1 MPDGDIQLSVTLKAD
16 DVRNKA
22 ESLRD
27 SIRRMFEVGAS
38 QGLDNSLLKILNQ
51 MEKLSAKSAKL
62 EAELGMLD
70 QQSLNGLTQAMQE
83 LETEI
88 NRIQSGL
95 SAMPQTMQ
103 NADVVAR
110 ETAKLKDLTTQYEM
124 LKQEKETIMAQGLSG
139 MGVEGYDETVS
150 KINDLNNQLVILK
163 ARLDEARGTNTNI
176 GGNIADSS
184 DRATGSVSRFGE
196 AVRSAF
202 SSMNSQIGSSEKQ
215 INQFASSVGGKL
227 VGALNKV
234 KTATERAFSAK
245 NIKRSLVTLIK
256 YTVGVR
262 SLYFLFRKLRNAVK
276 EGLQNLVQYHSSTN
290 ETNKAMTEL
299 RSSLLFLKNAWASAF
314 APIINFVMPALTMLI
329 DGIAEVGNAIA
340 RFIGALTG
348 QSKVL
353 NAVKVNA
360 GDYAKSLD
368 KVGGSAK
375 KAKDRLA
382 SFDDLNVL
390 GRDSDAGGGGGAS
403 SLTPDPNEM
412 FEYVDAV
419 SDLAEMLKRAWDR
432 ADFTE
437 VGLTLRDKLISAL
450 RGINWGEVQA
460 EAERIGKSAGTFLAG
475 LFGDP
480 QLFIEGGKAIAEGF
494 NTITTAIKAFLDETS
509 GVDFGGNFAQG
520 VNEFLQ
526 VTNWQQAGANINEA
540 FTQINDNIQSF
551 LNTLNESDIAS
562 AISDFIAGLDIPK
575 MLAETGQTV
584 ITLTVK
590 GIKVFASTIAELG
603 RQLGEDL
610 VVYVTK
616 DRFIKFTDEG
626 EEIVVPY
633 TPKFDWKENPL
644 LALSDAM
651 LFDLGQIAVD
661 AMGLEITPE
670 NIGALTEAFKPLNDF
685 ANGTLLGGT
694 GGGLGVIFDT
704 SKWSED
710 AKNVVATLS
719 AISEILNGIV
729 GFNPFFLVSGFQKL
743 NETTGFF
750 QSVLQ
755 GVYDIFY
762 NIGAIAMT
770 VLDPVY
776 QLGQGIGMLIDNF
789 TKAGGVGAIFEG
801 LGEFG
806 GNLIGG
812 ILDGAKVATE
822 GIGQWVSDNI
832 VEPFMTADTSTF
844 ETLGTNI
851 IEGIKTGAEAVITGI
866 GQWVSDNVVSPI
878 VDAFCE
884 LLGIQSP
891 STVFAEYGVDI
902 IQGLL
907 DGMNSMIE
915 SVIQIFIDLKDSL
928 AQKWEDIRISASEKW
943 RAIKEGITGKV
954 IELKDSVV
962 SKFVEI
968 KDNIIGKILMLK
980 DNAIQKFMEI
990 RAGIYNAFSTL
1001 STLIKT
1007 PINAVLGVV
1016 ESFVNKVIKG
1026 INKLIGSFD
1035 GIGDLASQVGLTVPE
1050 LKIPEISIPRLAQ
1063 GAVIPPNKEFMAVL
1077 GDQSHGTNI
1086 EAPLDTIKQAVAE
1099 VMGANG
1105 NQEVVQLLQQ
1115 LITVVEN
1122 KNLTIGDK
1130 EIGKANARYTNQQRM
1145 IRGTSF

>member
-22 ESLRD
+22 ESLRE
-27 SIRRMFEVGAS
+27 SIRKMFEVEAS
-38 QGLDNSLLKILNQ
+38 QGLDNAMLKILNQ

-95 SAMPQTMQ
+95 SSMPQTMQ
-103 NADVVAR
+103 NADVAAR
-110 ETAKLKDLTTQYEM
+110 ETAKLKDLTTQYEI

-139 MGVEGYDETVS
+139 MGVDGYDETVS

-163 ARLDEARGTNTNI
+163 TRLDEARGGNTNI

-184 DRATGSVSRFGE
+184 DRATSSVSRLGE
-196 AVRSAF
+196 AVRGAF
-202 SSMNSQIGSSEKQ
+202 ASMNSHVGSSEKQ
-215 INQFASSVGGKL
+215 INQLASSVGGKL
-227 VGALNKV
+227 VSSFNKV

-314 APIINFVMPALTMLI
+314 APIINFVMPALTTLI

-390 GRDSDAGGGGGAS
+390 GKDSDAGGGGGAS

-419 SDLAEMLKRAWDR
+419 SDLADMLKEAWET
-432 ADFTE
+432 ADFTK
-437 VGLTLRDKLISAL
+437 VGAMIKDKIIGAL
-450 RGINWGEVQA
+450 QDIDWGEVQA

-475 LFGDP
+475 FLGDP

-494 NTITTAIKAFLDETS
+494 NTITTAIQAFLEETK

-520 VNEFLQ
+520 INEFLQ

-551 LNTLNESDIAS
+551 LNTLNENDVAS
-562 AISDFIAGLDIPK
+562 AISDFISGLDIPK
-575 MLAETGQTV
+575 MLAETGQTA
-584 ITLTVK
+584 ITLT
-590 GIKVFASTIAELG
+590 IKSIKIFGSTIAELG

-616 DRFIKFTDEG
+616 DRFIKFMDEG

-644 LALSDAM
+644 LALFDAG
-651 LFDLGQIAVD
+651 LFDLGQWAVN
-661 AMGLEITPE
+661 AMGLELTAE
-670 NIGALTEAFKPLNDF
+670 NVDGLNDKYQE
-685 ANGTLLGGT
+685 LLST
-694 GGGLGVIFDT
+694 IQLV
-704 SKWSED
+704 
-710 AKNVVATLS
+710 
-719 AISEILNGIV
+719 V
-729 GFNPFFLVSGFQKL
+729 GFLTANPFWIASGMDKL
-743 NETTGFF
+743 GANTAI
-750 QSVLQ
+750 LQ
-755 GVYDIFY
+755 GVYDLFY
-762 NIGAIAMT
+762 NIGEITMT
-770 VLDPVY
+770 ILDPVY
-776 QLGQGIGMLIDNF
+776 QLGQGIGALIDNF
-789 TKAGGVGAIFEG
+789 TKSGGFGGALAGLA
-801 LGEFG
+801 EFG
-806 GNLIGG
+806 GNIING
-812 ILDGAKVATE
+812 ILDGAKVVAE

-832 VEPFMTADTSTF
+832 IEPFMTADTSTF

-878 VDAFCE
+878 VNAFCS
-884 LLGIQSP
+884 LLGIASP
-891 STVFAEYGVDI
+891 STLFAEYGVDI

-907 DGMNSMIE
+907 NGMNSMIE

-928 AQKWEDIRISASEKW
+928 AQKWEDIRVSASEKW

-954 IELKDSVV
+954 IELRDSVV

-1001 STLIKT
+1001 STLIKS
-1007 PINAVLGVV
+1007 PINAVIGVV

-1077 GDQSHGTNI
+1077 GDQSHGTNV

>member
-27 SIRRMFEVGAS
+27 SIRKMFEVGAS

-51 MEKLSAKSAKL
+51 MERLSAKSAKL

-70 QQSLNGLTQAMQE
+70 QQSLSGLTQAMQE

-110 ETAKLKDLTTQYEM
+110 ETAKLKDLTTQYEI

-139 MGVEGYDETVS
+139 MGVDGYDETVS

-163 ARLDEARGTNTNI
+163 ARLDEARGGNTNI

-184 DRATGSVSRFGE
+184 DRATGSVSRLGE
-196 AVRSAF
+196 AVRGAF
-202 SSMNSQIGSSEKQ
+202 ASMNSHIGSSEKQ
-215 INQFASSVGGKL
+215 INQLASSVGGKL
-227 VGALNKV
+227 VNSLNKV

-262 SLYFLFRKLRNAVK
+262 SLYFLFRRLRNAVK

-290 ETNKAMTEL
+290 ETNKALTEL

-390 GRDSDAGGGGGAS
+390 GKDSDAGGGGGAS
-403 SLTPDPNEM
+403 AYTPDPNEM

-419 SDLAEMLKRAWDR
+419 SDLADIIKRAWER

-437 VGLTLRDKLISAL
+437 IGYMLRDKIIGAL
-450 RGINWGEVQA
+450 QGINWGEVQA

-475 LFGDP
+475 FFGDP

-551 LNTLNESDIAS
+551 LSTLNENDVAS
-562 AISDFIAGLDIPK
+562 AVSDFISGLDIPQ
-575 MLAETGQTV
+575 MLAETGQTA

-590 GIKVFASTIAELG
+590 SIKILTSTIVELG
-603 RQLGEDL
+603 KQIGEDL
-610 VVYVTK
+610 VIYVSK
-616 DRFIKFTDEG
+616 DRSIKFTDEG
-626 EEIVVPY
+626 KEIEIPY

-644 LALSDAM
+644 LALFDAG
-651 LFDLGQIAVD
+651 LFDLGQWAVSD
-661 AMGLEITPE
+661 LMGIDTVEGIQV
-670 NIGALTEAFKPLNDF
+670 
-685 ANGTLLGGT
+685 ANERFQEMIDKLVEVRDIWLRIVSIPFGLGGM
-694 GGGLGVIFDT
+694 
-704 SKWSED
+704 
-710 AKNVVATLS
+710 
-719 AISEILNGIV
+719 IV
-729 GFNPFFLVSGFQKL
+729 QYIIRHWDEFLVG
-743 NETTGFF
+743 
-750 QSVLQ
+750 LQ
-755 GVYDIFY
+755 EAKDFLLSIDDIV
-762 NIGAIAMT
+762 IGIA
-770 VLDPVY
+770 
-776 QLGQGIGMLIDNF
+776 
-789 TKAGGVGAIFEG
+789 ES
-801 LGEFG
+801 
-806 GNLIGG
+806 
-812 ILDGAKVATE
+812 
-822 GIGQWVSDNI
+822 IGQWVSDNLI
-832 VEPFMTADTSTF
+832 EPFMNADTSTF
-844 ETLGTNI
+844 ETIGANL
-851 IEGIKTGAEAVITGI
+851 IEGIKTGAEAVIAGI
-866 GQWVSDNVVSPI
+866 GQWVSDNIVSPI
-878 VDAFCE
+878 VDSFCS
-884 LLGIQSP
+884 LFGIASP
-891 STVFAEYGVDI
+891 STLFAEFGVDI

-907 DGMNSMIE
+907 NGMNSMIE

-928 AQKWEDIRISASEKW
+928 AQKWEEIRISASEKW
-943 RAIKEGITGKV
+943 RTIKEGITGKV

-980 DNAIQKFMEI
+980 DNAVQKFMEM
-990 RAGIYNAFSTL
+990 RSGIYNAFSTL
-1001 STLIKT
+1001 STLIKS
-1007 PINAVLGVV
+1007 PINAVIGVV